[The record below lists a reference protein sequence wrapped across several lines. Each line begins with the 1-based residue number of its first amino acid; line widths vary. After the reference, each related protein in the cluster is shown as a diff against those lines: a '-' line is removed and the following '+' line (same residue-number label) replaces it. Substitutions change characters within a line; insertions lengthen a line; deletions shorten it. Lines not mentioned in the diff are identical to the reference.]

1 MQTTEKKLND
11 ISEIIVGLPTQ
22 RYTEA
27 EDVVTKKILD
37 NKSIEEIDTH
47 FEYTEAN
54 ISSSIGE
61 QFYSQENDILYK
73 VQQQSFAKQIT
84 TEIGVVIPN
93 TYIIIRV
100 NDTSV
105 VNPNF
110 LTYYLN
116 DPRVAYEIQRQI
128 DSTKIMKVSTSI
140 LKELTIKLPDME
152 VQNNYAEL
160 INKVYERIELKRKSI
175 ECDMDLVNSLYD
187 EVIGDMYERKV

>member
-1 MQTTEKKLND
+1 MQTTEKKLKE

-22 RYTEA
+22 RYTNTEDA
-27 EDVVTKKILD
+27 EIKNVID
-37 NKSIEEIDTH
+37 NKSIEDIDTE
-47 FEYTEAN
+47 FEFTESK
-54 ISSSIGE
+54 ISASIGDH
-61 QFYSQENDILYK
+61 FFSQENDILYK

-128 DSTKIMKVSTSI
+128 DSTKIMKVNTSI
-140 LKELTIKLPDME
+140 LKELKIKLPDIE
-152 VQNNYAEL
+152 VQNYYVLL
-160 INKVYERIELKRKSI
+160 INKVIERIELKRKSI
-175 ECDMDLVNSLYD
+175 ECDKSLVNSLYD
-187 EVIGDMYERKV
+187 EVIGDMYVR